1 METFKIAAIGIV
13 SALLAITLKK
23 NHPELSASIGIACG
37 VIIFSSIAGSFFSII
52 DEFRF
57 IIEKSGLSPV
67 YFKTILK
74 ISGIAYIT
82 KFASEICRDSGENA
96 IASKIEFGGKI
107 SILALT
113 IPIIGDFLNLITE
126 TLSSF

>member
-113 IPIIGDFLNLITE
+113 VPIIGDFLNLIIE
-126 TLSSF
+126 TMSSF